1 MRAEEKE
8 KKNLAI
14 QEFRYGVVAELANPF
29 LTSEQKKEMIR
40 EKARRIQNSPLSPP
54 FGSCRKREKLHLTF
68 PLQVYRGW

>member
-29 LTSEQKKEMIR
+29 LASEQKKEMIR
-40 EKARRIQNSPLSPP
+40 AKAKRIHEIP
-54 FGSCRKREKLHLTF
+54 KLYNL
-68 PLQVYRGW
+68 